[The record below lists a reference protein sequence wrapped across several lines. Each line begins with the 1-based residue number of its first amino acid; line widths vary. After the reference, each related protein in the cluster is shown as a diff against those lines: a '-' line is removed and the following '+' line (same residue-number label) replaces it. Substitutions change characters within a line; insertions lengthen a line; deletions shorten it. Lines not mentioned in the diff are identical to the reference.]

1 MKEFKLDDTDMDE
14 ISQTIKNK
22 GIEGFNYTN
31 EQIAIIGNA
40 IEKQKQRANIEN
52 TETSGNDED
61 FSAINLIRRDKEK
74 WLKNTDEI
82 LGLKLN
88 KFPKLTKA
96 IDGIQ
101 AGLVIIGADANV
113 GKTGLLI
120 SFAVDLMRSNENT
133 FVLFFSGDDSD
144 SQILTRLIANAGK
157 TTTINTIKKLGY
169 YKKINDEKTVNNIEN
184 AIRDTEALLG
194 NNIMIFDRSSMT
206 SFKDIE
212 NKIKK
217 HKKDG
222 RNIVVCIDALLNFD
236 IDIEINDQRLQY
248 ERRATLIKAI
258 ATLNEVPIIT
268 TAELRK
274 LTTKG
279 KESSKQTMHDIAETR
294 KYSFESDAIF
304 ILNNKQINE
313 LEETK
318 KNNDTVEINLSLAKN
333 KFSNMKGDVPLEAN
347 VKRSQIYEIDSN
359 KPRKILPVNI
369 PRSTNVY
376 GTSNI
381 QDYRF

>member
-1 MKEFKLDDTDMDE
+1 MEEFKLDDIDIDNFIQSIQNAGVT
-14 ISQTIKNK
+14 N
-22 GIEGFNYTN
+22 FNPTN
-31 EQIAIIGNA
+31 EEAFKIINKTKHFT
-40 IEKQKQRANIEN
+40 EKLSKPN

-82 LGLKLN
+82 LGLRLN

-169 YKKINDEKTVNNIEN
+169 YKKINDNNTVNNIEH

-194 NNIMIFDRSSMT
+194 HNIMIFDRSSMK

-236 IDIEINDQRLQY
+236 IDIEINDQRLQH

-258 ATLNEVPIIT
+258 ASLNDVPVIT

-274 LTTKG
+274 PTTKG
-279 KESSKQTMHDIAETR
+279 KEAAKQTMHDIAETR

-304 ILNNKQINE
+304 ILNKKQISE

-318 KNNDTVEINLSLAKN
+318 ENNDTVVINLSLAKN
-333 KFSNMKGDVPLEAN
+333 KFSDTKEDIPLEAN

-359 KPRKILPVNI
+359 KPEKIKQEDI
-369 PRSTNVY
+369 KTNAY
-376 GTSNI
+376 GTDNI
-381 QDYRF
+381 RC